1 MPAPELFALGTETF
15 GLSVCANAGRA
26 NVVNATARA
35 LVIRF
40 MVFHLVQV
48 KCFSKRLKPIIA
60 NVGGAAGLQG
70 VAKLI
75 STAAQ
80 PRRLGSTP
88 LDSHAEI
95 GQAQSGPELAAS
107 ASSALVGAP
116 IWLKG
121 LCDASA
127 ARIDSCL
134 RLF

>member
-48 KCFSKRLKPIIA
+48 KWVSKRLKPIIA
-60 NVGGAAGLQG
+60 NVGGAAGLQV

-80 PRRLGSTP
+80 PAAVPGVHRLVVMPRLDRLKAGPSLRLQQASALKKQTRRLITKALLRFGWSP
-88 LDSHAEI
+88 H
-95 GQAQSGPELAAS
+95 LA
-107 ASSALVGAP
+107 
-116 IWLKG
+116 
-121 LCDASA
+121 
-127 ARIDSCL
+127 
-134 RLF
+134 